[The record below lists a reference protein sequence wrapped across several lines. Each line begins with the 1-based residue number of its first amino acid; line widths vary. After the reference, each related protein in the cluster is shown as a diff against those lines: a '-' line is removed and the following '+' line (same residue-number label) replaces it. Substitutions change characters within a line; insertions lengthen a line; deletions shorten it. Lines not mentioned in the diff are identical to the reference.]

1 VTDIDKNIK
10 VLIVDDSKSMRNIL
24 KKLLAQGGMTNV
36 IEADSGTSAL
46 LAIKNETPDVA
57 LLDWILPDID
67 GIKVLRKI
75 RENPASKNL
84 PVIMLTSKT
93 NSENI
98 QSAKDAGVN
107 DYLIKPA
114 TKDAILKAVGNVLK
128 N

>member
-1 VTDIDKNIK
+1 MAEVLTDIKI
-10 VLIVDDSKSMRNIL
+10 LIVDDSKSMRNIL
-24 KKLLAQGGMTNV
+24 KKLLAQSGLTNV
-36 IEADSGTSAL
+36 IEADSGTSAIQT
-46 LAIKNETPDVA
+46 IKNESPDIV

-75 RENPASKNL
+75 RENQATTKL

-98 QSAKDAGVN
+98 QAAKDSCVN

-114 TKDAILKAVGNVLK
+114 SKDAILQAIQNSLK
-128 N
+128 K